1 MQITE
6 TDRTSIRSIVEQQLL
21 AFQRDD
27 AAAAFAFASPGIQQQ
42 FRKAESFMKMVKIAY
57 QAVYRPRSV
66 LFEDLANISGNP
78 AQPVFLLD
86 PKGIPSMAVYLMEKQ
101 PDRSWRINGCYLV
114 PISEE

>member
-6 TDRTSIRSIVEQQLL
+6 TDRTSIRSIVEQQLQ

-42 FRKAESFMKMVKIAY
+42 FGTPESFMKMVRIAY

-66 LFEDLANISGNP
+66 VFEDLANVSGNP

-86 PKGIPSMAVYLMEKQ
+86 PKGIPAMAIYLMEKQ
-101 PDRSWRINGCYLV
+101 PDSSWRINGCYLV
-114 PISEE
+114 PISDE